1 MRTFSPDDIREFFL
15 SQIGEGKKFESSIA
29 MAKSLGLT
37 RSKASTFYCFLKGAK
52 TQYQLVIE
60 WFTALGGQIA
70 LPEKRLEEFAFIPR
84 VTAIAGCGSSFE
96 TDDSIEGL
104 YAFRKQFLE
113 RIHVHSDKAVMMYVR
128 GDSMEPVISDGD
140 TVMVD
145 KTDITAKE
153 GYMYLVGFE
162 DDLMV
167 KRLQRIPN
175 GWRICSIN
183 PEYAPV
189 LVEGDDLEKFRIY
202 GRVRWIGR
210 VV

>member
-1 MRTFSPDDIREFFL
+1 MQTVTPDEIREFFL
-15 SQIGEGKKFESSIA
+15 SLIGEGKRFESSIA

-60 WFTALGGQIA
+60 WFLNLGGQIA
-70 LPEKRLEEFAFIPR
+70 LPDERMEEYAFVPR
-84 VTAIAGCGSSFE
+84 VKAVAGCGSSFE
-96 TDDSIEGL
+96 TDDAVAGL
-104 YAFRKQFLE
+104 YAFRKEFLE
-113 RIHVHSDKAVMMYVR
+113 RIHVKADKAVMMYVR

-145 KTDITAKE
+145 KTDTSARE

-167 KRLQRIPN
+167 KRLQRTPR
-175 GWRICSIN
+175 GWKICSVN
-183 PEYAPV
+183 PNYPPV
-189 LVEGDDLEKFRIY
+189 PVEGDDLDTFRVY